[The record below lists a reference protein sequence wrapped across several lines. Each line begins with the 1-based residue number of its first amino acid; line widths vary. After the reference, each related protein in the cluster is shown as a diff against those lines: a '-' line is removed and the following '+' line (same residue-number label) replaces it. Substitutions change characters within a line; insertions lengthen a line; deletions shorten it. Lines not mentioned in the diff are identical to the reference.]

1 MAKYITEY
9 KGIKIM
15 DKIGRHKINIL
26 DNKYSAAISNLQ
38 KDIGSRYNDVE
49 RRLLDLE
56 NTPNAK
62 GVKF

>member
-1 MAKYITEY
+1 MAKYITKY
-9 KGIKIM
+9 KGIEIM
-15 DKIGRHKINIL
+15 DKTGRQEINAL
-26 DNKYSAAISNLQ
+26 DNKYSVAISNLE
-38 KDIGSRYNDVE
+38 KDIDSRYNNVE

>member
-1 MAKYITEY
+1 MSKYITKY
-9 KGIKIM
+9 NGILFM
-15 DKIGRHKINIL
+15 DKTGREKIQQL
-26 DNKYSAAISNLQ
+26 DNKCSTAISNLQ
-38 KDIGSRYNDVE
+38 KDIDSKYDNVE

>member
-1 MAKYITEY
+1 
-9 KGIKIM
+9 M
-15 DKIGRHKINIL
+15 DKTGREKIQQL
-26 DNKYSAAISNLQ
+26 DNKCSTAISNLQ
-38 KDIGSRYNDVE
+38 KDIDSKYDNVE

>member
-1 MAKYITEY
+1 MAKYITKY
-9 KGIKIM
+9 KGIEIM
-15 DKIGRHKINIL
+15 DKQGRQEINTL

-38 KDIGSRYNDVE
+38 KDVDSKYGSVE

-56 NTPNAK
+56 NVPNAK